1 MQLIS
6 LSLLVLWVFLTQL
19 LYFQDIQSE
28 TDCAVLYTQTVYTG
42 GQTKWLQQALLKLK
56 PA

>member
-19 LYFQDIQSE
+19 LYFQDIQAE
-28 TDCAVLYTQTVYTG
+28 TDCAVLYTQTVYTE
-42 GQTKWLQQALLKLK
+42 GQNKWLQQALLKLK